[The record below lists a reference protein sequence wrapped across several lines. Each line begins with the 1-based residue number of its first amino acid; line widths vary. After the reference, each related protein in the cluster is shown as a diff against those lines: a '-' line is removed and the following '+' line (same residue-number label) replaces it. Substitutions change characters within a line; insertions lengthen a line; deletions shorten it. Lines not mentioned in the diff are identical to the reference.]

1 MRSLALVIFGQGM
14 QSLTSFATSV
24 AIGRF
29 AGQDELGIYAL
40 SLSFAF
46 LAVSL
51 GDTLIATPYTYF
63 KADKAQVTE
72 KLFTV
77 AFLLSLLLAL
87 LLGLVFVG
95 LQLSLLSS
103 LHSVVLIVPLV
114 LLALVMRE
122 FIRRHFYA
130 LADEW
135 AACKFDVLS
144 CSLQFFLIAALLAFN
159 RLSAATG
166 LLAIALAVAL
176 ALIAVARP
184 ALAMFHH
191 LALRDMQA
199 WTRRLWTYGR
209 WLVFGGVCHVLGVQL
224 YPWLALAD
232 GGAAQ
237 VGVFAACMVL
247 ANLVNPLLVSLSNYY
262 RPRFMLAYRELTTPL
277 FIRYVFARLPLF
289 FIPALVFAGGLY
301 HWAGQ
306 VLAWLYGDAYMSGA
320 GTLGWLLFGLLAVA
334 FAAPLQLALLAAGA
348 TLSNFIYQGLMLLLV
363 LLAAVTLVGQ
373 LSLPVLAELYALI
386 NMAGALTL
394 LAMFGCVLIAAGR
407 LRSVVRAS
415 P

>member
-1 MRSLALVIFGQGM
+1 MRSLALVIFGQGL
-14 QSLTSFATSV
+14 QSLTSFATGV

-63 KADKAQVTE
+63 KADKAQATE
-72 KLFTV
+72 TLFSV

-87 LLGLVFVG
+87 LLALVFVG
-95 LQLSLLSS
+95 LQLSVLSS
-103 LHSVVLIVPLV
+103 LHSVLLMVPLI

-122 FIRRHFYA
+122 FVRRHFYA

-135 AACKFDVLS
+135 AACKFDLWS
-144 CSLQFFLIAALLAFN
+144 CALQFVLIAALLIFEQ
-159 RLSAATG
+159 LSAATG

-184 ALAMFHH
+184 ALALNR

-199 WTRRLWTYGR
+199 WALRLWTYGR
-209 WLVFGGVCHVLGVQL
+209 WLVIGGVCHVLGVQL

-237 VGVFAACMVL
+237 VGVFAACMAL

-262 RPRFMLAYRELTTPL
+262 RPRFMLAYRELTTSL
-277 FIRYVFARLPLF
+277 FIRYVFVRLPLF
-289 FIPALVFAGGLY
+289 FVPALLFAAGLY
-301 HWAGQ
+301 NWAAQ
-306 VLAWLYGDAYMSGA
+306 VLTWVYGDAYVSGA
-320 GTLGWLLFGLLAVA
+320 AVLGWLLFGLLAVA

-348 TLSNFIYQGLMLLLV
+348 TLSNFIYQGLMLLLL

-373 LSLPVLAELYALI
+373 LSLPVLAGLYALI
-386 NMAGALTL
+386 NMAGALML
-394 LAMFGCVLIAAGR
+394 LAMFSCVLTTAGR